1 MQKDGKLAAQV
12 AFNIMLAHAKAVQVY
27 RQLALDGEIGVV
39 LNLTPS
45 YTRNDSVEDKKA
57 AAYADLLFNR
67 SFLDPLVKH
76 QFPKEL
82 CEILVANKSL
92 PEVAKAD
99 VDLITSSHIDF
110 LGVNY
115 YVPGV

>member
-1 MQKDGKLAAQV
+1 M
-12 AFNIMLAHAKAVQVY
+12 
-27 RQLALDGEIGVV
+27 
-39 LNLTPS
+39 
-45 YTRNDSVEDKKA
+45 
-57 AAYADLLFNR
+57 
-67 SFLDPLVKH
+67 KH